1 MISSAKDDRSWTTI
15 HSDGPAS
22 RGARA
27 ATLAA
32 FLAGLLALLAA
43 GPAAAQTTITLVGNK
58 AETPTGDL
66 AVNATIAQG
75 FRTGSNSAGYTLS
88 RIDMVSNDSDSDA
101 FSVALYTTDSNG
113 LPNTQSV
120 ALTAPD
126 NFTAGVLSF
135 AAPAGTTLAA
145 NTHYSLVITRGTGV
159 TFLTLDGTTSDG
171 ETGLTGWSLANAHS
185 TLSGSTWSNAASGI
199 SLRVAIKGYAK
210 SPPVFNP
217 TAVTRAFAENTAAGQ
232 NVGEPVSAT
241 DADTGDTLSYTL
253 GGTDD
258 AAFDI
263 VETSGQIRTK
273 AGVSYDH
280 EAKASYSVTVTASDG
295 TASADATV
303 TINVSDVA
311 EPPLAPDRPIAVA
324 VPRTYDQI
332 SVRWFPPEN
341 SGRPEITGYDVQYE
355 DFDPEL
361 DDFVWLDGP
370 QVVDG
375 TSVVISDLLQS
386 TPYPVRVRAKNDEG
400 EGPWS
405 PTELP
410 DTNRPPVE
418 FELGAVQIPSG
429 FGPGD
434 SFHLLFVTSFLVGT
448 YSAAADRITD
458 YRDFLFTDTQG
469 AYFPELASITVLPLA
484 STRHV
489 DARVVTNTT
498 WTDSDRGVPIY
509 WVGGSKVADD
519 YADFYDGDW
528 DDETNVRDHDGQLF
542 ASPPVV

>member
-1 MISSAKDDRSWTTI
+1 
-15 HSDGPAS
+15 
-22 RGARA
+22 
-27 ATLAA
+27 
-32 FLAGLLALLAA
+32 
-43 GPAAAQTTITLVGNK
+43 
-58 AETPTGDL
+58 
-66 AVNATIAQG
+66 
-75 FRTGSNSAGYTLS
+75 
-88 RIDMVSNDSDSDA
+88 MVSNDSDSDA

-185 TLSGSTWSNAASGI
+185 TLVSAAPGATQPAASRCALRSRATPRAPRCSTRPRSPGHSPRTPPPARTSGSPSA
-199 SLRVAIKGYAK
+199 
-210 SPPVFNP
+210 
-217 TAVTRAFAENTAAGQ
+217 
-232 NVGEPVSAT
+232 AT

-311 EPPLAPDRPIAVA
+311 EPPLAPDETFSR
-324 VPRTYDQI
+324 RTPSRAPTTQI
-332 SVRWFPPEN
+332 SDPAGSPPEN

-361 DDFVWLDGP
+361 DDFRLDWTGP
-370 QVVDG
+370 KSSTG
-375 TSVVISDLLQS
+375 HPSSSPTYFPGSR
-386 TPYPVRVRAKNDEG
+386 TPYPDPGARQERRRQKALG
-400 EGPWS
+400 HR
-405 PTELP
+405 TEAP
-410 DTNRPPVE
+410 RYTNRIPLELE
-418 FELGAVQIPSG
+418 F
-429 FGPGD
+429 
-434 SFHLLFVTSFLVGT
+434 
-448 YSAAADRITD
+448 
-458 YRDFLFTDTQG
+458 
-469 AYFPELASITVLPLA
+469 
-484 STRHV
+484 
-489 DARVVTNTT
+489 
-498 WTDSDRGVPIY
+498 
-509 WVGGSKVADD
+509 
-519 YADFYDGDW
+519 
-528 DDETNVRDHDGQLF
+528 
-542 ASPPVV
+542 